1 MQNKNRGAAMV
12 EFAIVVPFF
21 FMLMLSIIY
30 GALVMHDINSL
41 NEITRNA
48 LRYGS
53 VIDSGVSF
61 DDKKTAMVNF
71 VKAKANDSLFLY
83 TVTNG
88 TQVEVVNSEITLGNT
103 GSDSSATQDKA
114 LKLTVTA
121 DMKEGLPTMFLSTL
135 PKNADGK
142 VQLSTISSE
151 LVMRRED

>member
-48 LRYGS
+48 TRYAS
-53 VIDSGVSF
+53 VIDSGVSY
-61 DDKKTAMVNF
+61 DDKKKAVVNF

-83 TVTNG
+83 KVESG
-88 TQVEVVNSEITLGNT
+88 TDVEVVDSEITLGNA
-103 GSDSSATQDKA
+103 GSEGATQDKS

-121 DMKEGLPTMFLSTL
+121 KMDTAGMPTLFMDYFPADLKNISSTL
-135 PKNADGK
+135 
-142 VQLSTISSE
+142 T
-151 LVMRRED
+151 MRRED